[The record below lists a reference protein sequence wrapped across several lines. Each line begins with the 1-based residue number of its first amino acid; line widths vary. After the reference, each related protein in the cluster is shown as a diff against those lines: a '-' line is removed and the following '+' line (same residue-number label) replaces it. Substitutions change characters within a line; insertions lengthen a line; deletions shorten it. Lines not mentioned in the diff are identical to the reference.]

1 MALPGLPWSL
11 SVCYDFAIGVVTN
24 IIAAAILDSK
34 APSLL
39 DDFDKDEAGNKDDS
53 DSESEYRWKNYPQ
66 EALNWLEN
74 QNGDGEESNVRRT
87 KDQSRSEGSEKRPS
101 KEMIRSHLENGPDT
115 TIIEASKNGHI
126 EIVKVMIEKGLDIN
140 TLDDVGYT
148 ALSYAALNGYLD
160 VVDLLIEYGADVNV
174 TNHWGGNALVQAAFF
189 GHVDIA
195 KILIDNGAN
204 MNVTIHGDSL
214 VVYAAK
220 NGFDDL
226 VEHLINAGA
235 TYKYSKEKLCN
246 GGGEKKTSIFKKWK
260 TKLKNGRKRS

>member
-1 MALPGLPWSL
+1 
-11 SVCYDFAIGVVTN
+11 
-24 IIAAAILDSK
+24 
-34 APSLL
+34 
-39 DDFDKDEAGNKDDS
+39 
-53 DSESEYRWKNYPQ
+53 
-66 EALNWLEN
+66 
-74 QNGDGEESNVRRT
+74 
-87 KDQSRSEGSEKRPS
+87 
-101 KEMIRSHLENGPDT
+101 MIRSHLENGPDT

-235 TYKYSKEKLCN
+235 TYKYSKEKLGN
-246 GGGEKKTSIFKKWK
+246 GDGEKKTSMFKKWK
-260 TKLKNGRKRS
+260 SKLRNGHKRS